1 MCQLCTRE
9 LRNVGDRDTCGTRL
23 SRLQIVIFTQ
33 LNFQIFIKC
42 PRKWV
47 GFILREINGIFRVWQ
62 SFNSSVKLYHWYYLL
77 LSSLFRMTVG
87 NGKVPHHYPS
97 FFAAFIRHFYLD
109 CNFIMLYGAYL
120 NQQAWINPLI
130 ADFYSLNKINILFFK
145 FCSYVKIVRYSYKIY
160 PTKNEY
166 ILAKKSWDTF
176 SSYNCSPYTVMHCVI
191 FIFLNY
197 YMLWLWIY
205 TE

>member
-1 MCQLCTRE
+1 MSAIETLAALDYHDCKSLFLHNSIFKYLSNVLEGGRFHFE
-9 LRNVGDRDTCGTRL
+9 RNKWNI
-23 SRLQIVIFTQ
+23 SRVTVLLTV
-33 LNFQIFIKC
+33 L
-42 PRKWV
+42 
-47 GFILREINGIFRVWQ
+47 L
-62 SFNSSVKLYHWYYLL
+62 LYHWYYLL

-130 ADFYSLNKINILFFK
+130 ADFYSLNKINILFVK

-166 ILAKKSWDTF
+166 ILAKKVLRYF
-176 SSYNCSPYTVMHCVI
+176 F
-191 FIFLNY
+191 FI
-197 YMLWLWIY
+197 
-205 TE
+205 